1 MLLDLLIILFAAIA
15 ILTAM
20 DLAVFIGVFV
30 ANGFRFP
37 TRKQYFDNA
46 PAIAL
51 GLLGGVAVY
60 CLTVIVFLL

>member
-1 MLLDLLIILFAAIA
+1 MLLDFLIVLFAAIA

-37 TRKQYFDNA
+37 TREQYFDNA

>member
-1 MLLDLLIILFAAIA
+1 MLLDFLIVLFAAIA

-30 ANGFRFP
+30 ANGFRVP

>member
-1 MLLDLLIILFAAIA
+1 MLLDLLIILFGAIA

-37 TRKQYFDNA
+37 TRTEYFDNA
-46 PAIAL
+46 PAVAL
-51 GLLGGVAVY
+51 GLLGGVGVY
-60 CLTVIVFLL
+60 CLTVIALCL

>member
-37 TRKQYFDNA
+37 SREMYIKKA

-51 GLLGGVAVY
+51 GLLGGVGVY
-60 CLTVIVFLL
+60 CLSVIVLCL

>member
-1 MLLDLLIILFAAIA
+1 MLLDFLIILFAAIA

-20 DLAVFIGVFV
+20 DLAVFIGVYV

-37 TRKQYFDNA
+37 SREQYFQKA

>member
-1 MLLDLLIILFAAIA
+1 MLLDFLIVLFAAIA
-15 ILTAM
+15 ILTAF
-20 DLAVFIGVFV
+20 DLAVFVGVFV
-30 ANGFRFP
+30 ATGFRFP
-37 TRKQYFDNA
+37 TRQEYFTNA

>member
-1 MLLDLLIILFAAIA
+1 MLLDFLIVLFAAVA
-15 ILTAM
+15 ILTAL
-20 DLAVFIGVFV
+20 DLAVFVGVYV

-51 GLLGGVAVY
+51 GLLGGVGVY